1 MDRSVVGPREFD
13 RATAGRGTVA
23 VGKVREAS
31 PVLAEGVAEF
41 IFADVF
47 SRPGLTARER
57 EIVTVV
63 ALSVLGGAENQLG
76 VHVPA
81 ALTCGADP
89 DELIAVCEQIAPYA
103 GFPRAL
109 NALRAVRGV
118 LEERGLPLPPAVER
132 VHLGDHE
139 TTITRIGAGP
149 PVVLVHPPGLD
160 RSLWRDTA
168 RDLAADREVIVPDL
182 RGDGDAGG
190 APDGDPA
197 ADVVRLVELLG
208 LGPVTLAGHGAA
220 AAVALSAAR
229 LAPGLVS
236 RLVLSGPVT
245 PAATDVPGALV
256 AWLSPRRLAEDGW
269 PVRHLRDRL
278 ERNGLRVAT
287 PPGGPSAP
295 VAGDLVVGEAD
306 PERQAAAGFAEALG
320 LELVVLPG
328 CAHLLPLEAPGALAG
343 VLRG

>member
-13 RATAGRGTVA
+13 RATAGRGTAAVA
-23 VGKVREAS
+23 KVREAS

-89 DELIAVCEQIAPYA
+89 DELVAVCEQIAPYA

-118 LEERGLPLPPAVER
+118 LEERGLPLPLPTER
-132 VHLGDHE
+132 LRLSDHE
-139 TTITRIGAGP
+139 TTLTRVGEGP

-168 RDLAADREVIVPDL
+168 RALSASHEVVVPDL

-190 APDGDPA
+190 APGGDPA
-197 ADVVRLVELLG
+197 ADVVDLVGRLG
-208 LGPVTLAGHGAA
+208 LGPVTLVGHGSGATIALAA
-220 AAVALSAAR
+220 AHLAPERVAR
-229 LAPGLVS
+229 LLLA
-236 RLVLSGPVT
+236 GPVT
-245 PAATDVPGALV
+245 PPATDVTGALA
-256 AWLSPRRLAEDGW
+256 AWLSPRRLAEDSW

-278 ERNGLRVAT
+278 ERNGVRSPLDPTAGPAPV
-287 PPGGPSAP
+287 PGGIVVGEEDPQRPAAASL
-295 VAGDLVVGEAD
+295 AGDL
-306 PERQAAAGFAEALG
+306 G
-320 LELVVLPG
+320 LDLVVLEG
-328 CAHLLPLEAPGALAG
+328 SAHLLPIEAPGALAG
-343 VLRG
+343 VIGR